1 MPTPGQITHQ
11 AESALKPIIAMCAS
25 GTSHGGPTNAA
36 MKASLLEL
44 STYLQALA
52 TQLAAQAAQL

>member
-1 MPTPGQITHQ
+1 MATPGMLTHM

-25 GTSHGGPTNAA
+25 PASPAGTRNAA

-44 STYLQALA
+44 SSYLQTLA
-52 TQLAAQAAQL
+52 TQLANQAATL